1 MEQGGIFKGTGALN
15 RPLTE
20 LLAALAK
27 LEKDH
32 AMKGSKIPQYLEELE
47 KN

>member
-1 MEQGGIFKGTGALN
+1 MEQGGIFKRTGALN

-20 LLAALAK
+20 LLVALAK
-27 LEKDH
+27 LEKE
-32 AMKGSKIPQYLEELE
+32 QYLEELE